1 MVIMTYMTISHEAS
15 SVTVAAAKARFA
27 ACVRAAEQGGI
38 LMITKH
44 GRPVAALVPAEDA
57 EELKRLRSAG
67 PSSGLAGLAG
77 GWPHSEELTADVL
90 KTPRGPV
97 RRAPRLE

>member
-1 MVIMTYMTISHEAS
+1 MTLMTTTGSMS
-15 SVTVAAAKARFA
+15 SVTVADAKARFA

-77 GWPHSEELTADVL
+77 GWPRFSCIC
-90 KTPRGPV
+90 
-97 RRAPRLE
+97 

>member
-1 MVIMTYMTISHEAS
+1 MTYMTDTGPAS
-15 SVTVAAAKARFA
+15 PITVADAKARFA

-67 PSSGLAGLAG
+67 PSSGLAALAG
-77 GWPHSEELTADVL
+77 GWPGAEELVADVR
-90 KTPRGPV
+90 KTTRGPV
-97 RRAPRLE
+97 RRASRPE

>member
-1 MVIMTYMTISHEAS
+1 MTLMTIPDPS
-15 SVTVAAAKARFA
+15 STITVAAAKARFA
-27 ACVRAAEQGGI
+27 ACVRVAEQGGI
-38 LMITKH
+38 LMVTKH

-67 PSSGLAGLAG
+67 PSSGLASLAG
-77 GWPHSEELTADVL
+77 GWPNSDELVADVL
-90 KTPRGPV
+90 QTPRGPV

>member
-1 MVIMTYMTISHEAS
+1 
-15 SVTVAAAKARFA
+15 
-27 ACVRAAEQGGI
+27 
-38 LMITKH
+38 MITKH

-77 GWPHSEELTADVL
+77 GWPHSEELVADVQQT
-90 KTPRGPV
+90 KRGPL
-97 RRAPRLE
+97 RRTRELE